1 MSNRNNRL
9 QAAGLL
15 GGGVQ
20 SNERGVETF
29 TFADGDS
36 MTYPV
41 SPIDTTNSEPAPGYE
56 DKEPRLRRYV
66 ERDPAGEQA
75 NQALWATASLAHETR
90 RVSQDARLTEHGRND
105 ALKEVRGAAVANVA
119 LAWSKLAEH
128 EVGLIERE
136 HKLYEFPQLER
147 GDAVGALLDR
157 EARDYARSLTGSA
170 RDELMRQLRAGEA
183 ERVTLALL
191 RSPVPFGNLETT
203 ATQAWR
209 SAIER
214 RNPQEVELLAAQH
227 EQLDWARL
235 LVKRAAEK
243 VAQKSNL
250 SGYALFEAASAFTPA
265 QPHGPGAF
273 FGTAELRAYRVRA
286 ATMKARAA

>member
-1 MSNRNNRL
+1 MSNRNNRM

-15 GGGVQ
+15 GGRVHI
-20 SNERGVETF
+20 NERGIETF

-36 MTYPV
+36 MTYPG

-75 NQALWATASLAHETR
+75 NLAIWATARLADETR
-90 RVSQDARLTEHGRND
+90 RVGRDARLTEHGRDD

-128 EVGLIERE
+128 EVGLVERE
-136 HKLYEFPQLER
+136 HKLYEVPQLER

-170 RDELMRQLRAGEA
+170 RDELMRHLRTGEA
-183 ERVTLALL
+183 ESVTLALL
-191 RSPVPFGNLETT
+191 RSPVPIGNLESV
-203 ATQAWR
+203 AIQSFR
-209 SAIER
+209 SGVER
-214 RNPQEVELLAAQH
+214 RNPQEVEFLRAQQ
-227 EQLDWARL
+227 EQLEWARL
-235 LVKRAAEK
+235 LVRRSAEK
-243 VAQKSNL
+243 VGQKANL
-250 SGYALFEAASAFTPA
+250 SGYALYEAASAFTPA

-273 FGTAELRAYRVRA
+273 FGPDELRAYRVRA
-286 ATMKARAA
+286 ATRKARAA